1 MSRSTQRIIGT
12 AVAVLLTIGPLHTL
26 EVCAA
31 ADGARVD
38 ELKAAYLFN
47 FAKLVEW
54 PATTAADS
62 LTICFVGA
70 QGVHE
75 AFARTVGDKQ
85 VGARRIVV
93 KHMPAAAESRA
104 GCDVLYLDAS
114 MAGGSQQIESSAPA
128 LTVSDAQNFAAH
140 GGMIE
145 LFSEGNR
152 LRFNINLPSAQRAG
166 LRISSSLLQ
175 LAARVEKGGA
185 R

>member
-1 MSRSTQRIIGT
+1 MSRSTQRISRR
-12 AVAVLLTIGPLHTL
+12 AVAVLLTIGPLHTFG
-26 EVCAA
+26 VAAA
-31 ADGARVD
+31 ADGGRVD

-70 QGVHE
+70 QGVHA
-75 AFARTVGDKQ
+75 AFARTVGDKP

-93 KHMPAAAESRA
+93 KPMLAPAESRA
-104 GCDVLYLDAS
+104 GCDVVYLDAA
-114 MAGGSQQIESSAPA
+114 MAGGSQPIESSVPA
-128 LTVSDAQNFAAH
+128 LTVSDAQDFAAH

-145 LFSEGNR
+145 LFPEGNR

-175 LAARVEKGGA
+175 LAARVEKGGE